1 MPDAFDQ
8 LIRDV
13 SRLSASAV
21 VGAVDDEENAT
32 KLAYSEFGTRTAP
45 PRPTL
50 SAATDRLARPINDA
64 IRRRVVDV
72 LSAKRT
78 MTGETILGE
87 VGAMLAEETRDAID
101 GNTPPNPLAASTLAA
116 RRRRG
121 VFTTRTLVDTGKMR
135 LAIKVDTKPG
145 ASAEWPDDGDMVD

>member
-21 VGAVDDEENAT
+21 VGVIDDEENAT
-32 KLAYSEFGTRTAP
+32 HLDWAERGTPTSK

-64 IRRRVVDV
+64 IKRRVVDV

-78 MTGETILGE
+78 MTGETILAE
-87 VGAMLAEETRDAID
+87 VGSMLAEEVRDAID

-121 VFTTRTLVDTGKMR
+121 VFTTRTLVDTGTMR

-145 ASAEWPDDGDMVD
+145 ADAEWPDDDAES

>member
-1 MPDAFDQ
+1 VPDALDQ

-21 VGAVDDEENAT
+21 VGAVDDEENAS
-32 KLAYSEFGTRTAP
+32 KLAYQEFGTRNAP

-64 IRRRVVDV
+64 IKRRLVAVM
-72 LSAKRT
+72 SAQRT

-87 VGAMLAEETRDAID
+87 VGAMLAEEVRDAID
-101 GNTPPNPLAASTLAA
+101 GNTPPALAPSTLAA

-121 VFTTRTLVDTGKMR
+121 NFSARTLVDTGKMR
-135 LAIKVDTKPG
+135 LSIKVDTKPG
-145 ASAEWPDDGDMVD
+145 ARAEWPDDGDMLD

>member
-1 MPDAFDQ
+1 MPDALNQ
-8 LIRDV
+8 IIRDV
-13 SRLSASAV
+13 SRLSAAAV

-64 IRRRVVDV
+64 IKRRVVAV
-72 LSAKRT
+72 LSASRT

-87 VGAMLAEETRDAID
+87 VGGMLAEEARDAVD
-101 GNTPPNPLAASTLAA
+101 GNTAPPLAPSTLAA
-116 RRRRG
+116 RRKRG
-121 VFTTRTLVDTGKMR
+121 NFSARTLVDTGKMR

-145 ASAEWPDDGDMVD
+145 ARAEWPDDGDMVD

>member
-21 VGAVDDEENAT
+21 VGVIDDEENA
-32 KLAYSEFGTRTAP
+32 KHLDWSERGTPTSE

-64 IRRRVVDV
+64 IKRRVVAV
-72 LSAKRT
+72 LSASRT

-87 VGAMLAEETRDAID
+87 VGGMLAEEVRNAID
-101 GNTPPNPLAASTLAA
+101 GNAPPALAPSTLAA
-116 RRRRG
+116 RRKRG
-121 VFTTRTLVDTGKMR
+121 NFSARTLVDTGKMR

-145 ASAEWPDDGDMVD
+145 ASAEWPDDGGMLD

>member
-13 SRLSASAV
+13 ARLSASAV

-64 IRRRVVDV
+64 IKRRVVAV
-72 LSAKRT
+72 LSASRT

-87 VGAMLAEETRDAID
+87 VGGMLAEEVRDAID
-101 GNTPPNPLAASTLAA
+101 GNTAPALAPSTLAA

-121 VFTTRTLVDTGKMR
+121 NFSARTLVDTGKMR

>member
-21 VGAVDDEENAT
+21 CGVVDDEENAT
-32 KLAYSEFGTRTAP
+32 KLAYSELGTRTER

-50 SAATDRLARPINDA
+50 SAATDRLARPISDA
-64 IRRRVVDV
+64 IRRRVVAV
-72 LSAKRT
+72 LSASRT
-78 MTGETILGE
+78 MTGETILAE
-87 VGAMLAEETRDAID
+87 VGGMLAEEVRDAID
-101 GNTPPNPLAASTLAA
+101 GNTAPPLAPSTLAA
-116 RRRRG
+116 RRKRG
-121 VFTTRTLVDTGKMR
+121 NFSARTLVDTGKMR

-145 ASAEWPDDGDMVD
+145 VDAQWPDDGDMLD

>member
-1 MPDAFDQ
+1 VPDAFDQ

-21 VGAVDDEENAT
+21 VGAIDDEENAT
-32 KLAYSEFGTRTAP
+32 HLAYSEFGTRTAP

-64 IRRRVVDV
+64 IKRRVVAV
-72 LSAKRT
+72 LSVRRT
-78 MTGETILGE
+78 MTGETILRE
-87 VGAMLAEETRDAID
+87 VGGMLAEEVRDAID
-101 GNTPPNPLAASTLAA
+101 GNTPPNPLAPSTLAA

-121 VFTTRTLVDTGKMR
+121 IFTTRTLVDTGKMR

-145 ASAEWPDDGDMVD
+145 ARAEWPDDGAES

>member
-21 VGAVDDEENAT
+21 VGVVDDEENAT
-32 KLAYSEFGTRTAP
+32 KLAYQEFGTRTAP

-64 IRRRVVDV
+64 IKRRVVAV
-72 LSAKRT
+72 LSSSRT

-87 VGAMLAEETRDAID
+87 VGGMLAEEVRNAID
-101 GNTPPNPLAASTLAA
+101 GNTPPPLAPSTLAA

-121 VFTTRTLVDTGKMR
+121 NFSARTLVDTGKMR
-135 LAIKVDTKPG
+135 LSIKVDTKPG
-145 ASAEWPDDGDMVD
+145 ASAQWPDDGDMLD

>member
-21 VGAVDDEENAT
+21 VGAVNDEENAS
-32 KLAYSEFGTRTAP
+32 KLAYQEFGTRTAP

-50 SAATDRLARPINDA
+50 SAATDRLARPISDA
-64 IRRRVVDV
+64 IKRRLVAV
-72 LSAKRT
+72 LSAQRT
-78 MTGETILGE
+78 MTGETILAE
-87 VGAMLAEETRDAID
+87 VGGMLAEEVRDAID
-101 GNTPPNPLAASTLAA
+101 GNTPPPLAPSTLAD

-121 VFTTRTLVDTGKMR
+121 NFSARTLVDTGKMR
-135 LAIKVDTKPG
+135 LAIKVGTKPG
-145 ASAEWPDDGDMVD
+145 TRAEWPDDDAV